1 MNKRTVIAELN
12 NVANELDKEGFFTEA
27 SAITGVM
34 KKVSQLQSQ
43 SNIPVDNPNQQM
55 LSRRTDT
62 GQVSV
67 KKALDAQNFVNAN
80 SSNPK
85 LKTQREWFNAA
96 LQISGN
102 DQNFANNV
110 ISVVKASQPTNITNP
125 QVDPRQQM
133 LSQREKSGQLSVKQ
147 ALDVQNFV
155 NSNSSNPRLKTQ
167 RDWFDLALQASGN
180 DQNFANNVISVLKL
194 NPK

>member
-1 MNKRTVIAELN
+1 MNKRIIIAELN
-12 NVANELDKEGFFTEA
+12 KIANELDKEGFFTEA

-43 SNIPVDNPNQQM
+43 SNISDNNPNQQM
-55 LSRRTDT
+55 LSQRTDT

-67 KKALDAQNFVNAN
+67 KKALDAQNFVNTN

-85 LKTQREWFNAA
+85 LKTQRDWFNAA
-96 LQISGN
+96 LQVSGN

-110 ISVVKASQPTNITNP
+110 ISVVKAIQPTNTTNP

-155 NSNSSNPRLKTQ
+155 NTNSSNPRLKTQ